1 MIYQVAFF
9 EPMMKPFTM
18 KAGFRYWETFLLVWS
33 FNSILWRIAPDGY
46 TRQDN
51 RLSC

>member
-9 EPMMKPFTM
+9 GTHEPVTM
-18 KAGFRYWETFLLVWS
+18 KDNFRYWKTFMLVWS

-46 TRQDN
+46 TRQDSG
-51 RLSC
+51 LSC